1 MSDDFLGTVLIAVVL
16 VLLVLDIIIAI
27 FILKLL
33 LTARRAAKLVEAIVD
48 DVENFTKLIR
58 KFSWPVTLRRVIKKL
73 AHHLPDDSKSEK

>member
-33 LTARRAAKLVEAIVD
+33 LTARRVAKLVEAIVD